1 MGEAYS
7 EIGMKGEVSLTFLP
21 GENVAT
27 ENVSAFGQKTPD
39 GCAG

>member
-21 GENVAT
+21 GENMAT
-27 ENVSAFGQKTPD
+27 ENPD
-39 GCAG
+39 GCPG